1 MIPRTILTIPGMAF
15 CNSKGSVGGWGRG
28 VELEIRRCGE
38 ILRIGIRRHEGLDLK
53 FPQGTDKSV
62 FLENT
67 YFLALISLQIKP
79 ELMALVA
86 VGTCVCYVW
95 VNMGEMQIQAKV
107 LKLLTVSVS
116 IQRSWVIQ
124 VRISYIMAL

>member
-1 MIPRTILTIPGMAF
+1 M
-15 CNSKGSVGGWGRG
+15 SGGGG
-28 VELEIRRCGE
+28 GGEVELEIRRCGE
-38 ILRIGIRRHEGLDLK
+38 ILRIGIRRHEGLDLE
-53 FPQGTDKSV
+53 FPLGTEKSV

-67 YFLALISLQIKP
+67 YFMALISLQINP

-86 VGTCVCYVW
+86 VGTCLCYVW
-95 VNMGEMQIQAKV
+95 VNMCEMQIQAKV

-124 VRISYIMAL
+124 VRISYIMVF

>member
-1 MIPRTILTIPGMAF
+1 M
-15 CNSKGSVGGWGRG
+15 
-28 VELEIRRCGE
+28 
-38 ILRIGIRRHEGLDLK
+38 
-53 FPQGTDKSV
+53 
-62 FLENT
+62 
-67 YFLALISLQIKP
+67 ALISLQIKP
-79 ELMALVA
+79 KLMALVG
-86 VGTCVCYVW
+86 VGTCVSYIC

>member
-1 MIPRTILTIPGMAF
+1 
-15 CNSKGSVGGWGRG
+15 
-28 VELEIRRCGE
+28 
-38 ILRIGIRRHEGLDLK
+38 
-53 FPQGTDKSV
+53 
-62 FLENT
+62 
-67 YFLALISLQIKP
+67 
-79 ELMALVA
+79 MALMG

-124 VRISYIMAL
+124 VRISYIMVL